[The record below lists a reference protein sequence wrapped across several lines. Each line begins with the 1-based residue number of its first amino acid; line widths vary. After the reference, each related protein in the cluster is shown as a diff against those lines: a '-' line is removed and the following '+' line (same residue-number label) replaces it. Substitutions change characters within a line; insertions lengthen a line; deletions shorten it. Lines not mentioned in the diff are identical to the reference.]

1 MGKKIRTPEVKELFQ
16 AILSLENEEECFL
29 FFEDVCTTNEILSF
43 AQRYQVAKLL
53 GENRT
58 YQEIAEKSGAS
69 TATISRVK
77 RSIDDGSGGYEMIFK
92 RTKQ

>member
-1 MGKKIRTPEVKELFQ
+1 MSKKIKTPEVKELFQ
-16 AILSLENEEECFL
+16 AILSLQNEEECFV

-53 GENRT
+53 NQKFT

-77 RSIDDGSGGYEMIFK
+77 RSIDDGNGGYDMMFK
-92 RTKQ
+92 RFS